1 MNRWIT
7 FLNSVA
13 DRDQL
18 WSPFLRLRPNRN
30 ETISFAHAAKIAL
43 YFGLS
48 YGAVY
53 DILSIL
59 VKPELNVLNLLLVP
73 ILAVPL
79 YFCVFGLFFVL
90 PWNAR
95 AKHLRELHSAM
106 TTPST

>member
-7 FLNSVA
+7 FLNSVT

-18 WSPFLRLRPNRN
+18 WSPFLSLRPNKN
-30 ETISFAHAAKIAL
+30 ETISLAHAGKIAL

-53 DILSIL
+53 DVLSIL
-59 VKPELNVLNLLLVP
+59 VKPDLNVLNLLLVP

-79 YFCVFGLFFVL
+79 YFCVFGVFFIL

-95 AKHLRELHSAM
+95 ARRLRDLVSA
-106 TTPST
+106 STARPT